1 MSVDLDLFGNKPF
14 ENRTVTEALK
24 AKFQEKFV
32 VEEKQPRIGIFGY
45 IDEVKIDVIR
55 HPHPL
60 IRPETTEEG
69 IRFFFYRRYYCH
81 ESTSHSWPEQ
91 KERLLGYCR
100 AATTF
105 YCKRFYTIS

>member
-32 VEEKQPRIGIFGY
+32 VEEKQPRFGIFGY

-81 ESTSHSWPEQ
+81 ESASHPWPW
-91 KERLLGYCR
+91 
-100 AATTF
+100 
-105 YCKRFYTIS
+105 